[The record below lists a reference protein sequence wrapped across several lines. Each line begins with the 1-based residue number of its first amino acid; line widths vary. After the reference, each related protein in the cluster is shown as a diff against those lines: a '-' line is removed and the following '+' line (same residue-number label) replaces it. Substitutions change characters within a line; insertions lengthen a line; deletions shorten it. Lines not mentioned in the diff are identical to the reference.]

1 MSVHLFNTVEI
12 ENLEEI
18 TKEIKIYAD
27 GFMDVAKNFYQLDQ
41 HDFLKKCP
49 LIKSWISSQGLELQ
63 DSILVVIAPKK
74 LNPNIHIDTIPKY
87 GLQRTSLNIP
97 IQGCSNSETRIYEL
111 VKGATVYK
119 TTIDGS
125 DYIAFTPDAEFKKI
139 GSYQLH
145 KPTALNIVNPHGIIN
160 LSDEVRISLSLRFV
174 LEPSWLYE

>member
-1 MSVHLFNTVEI
+1 MSVHLFRTVEI

-18 TKEIKIYAD
+18 TKEIKTYAD

-41 HDFLKKCP
+41 HDFLSKCP
-49 LIKSWISSQGLELQ
+49 LVKSWINSQGLELQ

-74 LNPNIHIDTIPKY
+74 LNPNIHIDTLPKF

-97 IQGCSNSETRIYEL
+97 ILGCSNSETRIYEL
-111 VKGATVYK
+111 IKGSTLKK

-125 DYIAFTPDAEFKKI
+125 EYIAFTPDAEFKKI
-139 GSYQLH
+139 AFYQLH
-145 KPTALNIVNPHGIIN
+145 SPTALNVVNPHGIIN
-160 LSDEVRISLSLRFV
+160 FSEETRISLSLRFV